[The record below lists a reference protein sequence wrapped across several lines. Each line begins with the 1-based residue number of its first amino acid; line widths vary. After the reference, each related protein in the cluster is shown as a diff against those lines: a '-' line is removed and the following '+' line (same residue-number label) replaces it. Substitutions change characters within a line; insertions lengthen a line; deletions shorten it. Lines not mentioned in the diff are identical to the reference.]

1 MSYMYYNPLC
11 WYLGCLPMLYIYIQ
25 PDSEVMKS
33 GCFPWVVKR
42 PERKF
47 AERAS
52 LQWRRGRSI
61 TKMTVDLQLIPQ
73 PRASCLD
80 NMVPLK
86 MHLDPRN
93 SEYRAYTLI
102 TLVLRTEDAHRTV
115 VTFIYSRVTVLQ
127 PPQDAKTVT
136 LFPTSGS
143 VWMESRDPGQTK
155 VTAPHNLG
163 SLRLLKSTC
172 IRI

>member
-1 MSYMYYNPLC
+1 MADTTERLILSYPIYIYNQTLRL
-11 WYLGCLPMLYIYIQ
+11 WRSGCL
-25 PDSEVMKS
+25 
-33 GCFPWVVKR
+33 PWVVKW

-47 AERAS
+47 AERAN
-52 LQWRRGRSI
+52 LQWRREEASQ
-61 TKMTVDLQLIPQ
+61 TTADLQLIPQ

-80 NMVPLK
+80 NTVPLK

-93 SEYRAYTLI
+93 SEYRVCTLI
-102 TLVLRTEDAHRTV
+102 TLVLITEDVHRTV
-115 VTFIYSRVTVLQ
+115 VTFIYSWVTVLQ

-136 LFPTSGS
+136 LFPTSRS
-143 VWMESRDPGQTK
+143 VWTESRDSGQTK